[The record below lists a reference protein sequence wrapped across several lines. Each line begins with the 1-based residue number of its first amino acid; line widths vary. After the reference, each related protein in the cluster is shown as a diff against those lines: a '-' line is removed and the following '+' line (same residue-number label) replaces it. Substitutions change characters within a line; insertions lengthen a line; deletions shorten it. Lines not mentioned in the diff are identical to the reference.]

1 MKKINININNEN
13 IENIDNEDVNNL
25 KKILNL
31 IEIYEKN
38 IKIIH
43 YSNNNLLTRY
53 QNMLNEIILE
63 HHQTCVKR
71 NF

>member
-1 MKKINININNEN
+1 MKKTNINNK
-13 IENIDNEDVNNL
+13 NIDNETINNL

-38 IKIIH
+38 IKII
-43 YSNNNLLTRY
+43 YNSNNNLLNRY
-53 QNMLNEIILE
+53 QNMVNEIIIE
-63 HHQTCVKR
+63 HHKTCIKR

>member
-1 MKKINININNEN
+1 MKKININNENLDKFNNED
-13 IENIDNEDVNNL
+13 INNL

-43 YSNNNLLTRY
+43 NSNNNLLTRY
-53 QNMLNEIILE
+53 KNMLNEIILE
-63 HHQTCVKR
+63 HHKTCVKR